1 RRPDRYRGRRDA
13 AQAQRSRLLCHQPP
27 GPGTRAAGLAA
38 AAAVRT
44 GLLVMSTG
52 RFFATLF
59 LALPFAAPAQSV
71 TVVDRIVAV
80 VNKEVVTLSE
90 LNDAVGRA
98 ERQLRRQNTPAPEQA
113 SPERLA
119 AARAKAE
126 NALAQA
132 RAGGDFGRLAASY
145 SDAADALQGGS
156 LGWRTQ
162 DRLPE
167 LFAATLLNMNP
178 GDVSEVLRSPAGF
191 H

>member
-1 RRPDRYRGRRDA
+1 LCRLLRVSRGRPAHPWRGTAALDRLLYPARIQRRRTDRYRGRRDA

-52 RFFATLF
+52 RFFAALF

-90 LNDAVGRA
+90 LNDAV
-98 ERQLRRQNTPAPEQA
+98 
-113 SPERLA
+113 
-119 AARAKAE
+119 
-126 NALAQA
+126 
-132 RAGGDFGRLAASY
+132 
-145 SDAADALQGGS
+145 
-156 LGWRTQ
+156 
-162 DRLPE
+162 
-167 LFAATLLNMNP
+167 
-178 GDVSEVLRSPAGF
+178 
-191 H
+191 